1 MTDTAGRRIGSVI
14 FGGRVRRRRLWHLDE
29 GGSTLIEFAFASTV
43 LLVLM
48 YGILEFGRVLYLQNQ
63 LQQGVAM
70 AARWA
75 TVTSGVCSNT
85 SQIQSYASARSSV
98 FLTIPAADFTVNCN
112 AGCGNNVS
120 VAYPFSFTI
129 PFYGTTSLNLT
140 AQSCY
145 PK

>member
-1 MTDTAGRRIGSVI
+1 MSGPAGERIGI
-14 FGGRVRRRRLWHLDE
+14 GAFGARVRRFCLLDDS
-29 GGSTLIEFAFASTV
+29 GSTLIEFAFASTV

-85 SQIQSYASARSSV
+85 SQIQSYASTRSSA
-98 FLTIPAADFTVNCN
+98 FLTIPAGNFNVNCN
-112 AGCGNNVS
+112 ASCGNNVS

-129 PFYGTTSLNLT
+129 PFYGTTSLNIT